1 MGAQGVSVKPG
12 VFAVG
17 RTGSRDIQAT
27 GKWGPRYVTW
37 AELTHLASGRTFF
50 HFNANMNE
58 QGPQHF
64 MANGFALARVS
75 WVDAIFYSVDHW
87 RVVSDGVGDPAHS
100 DHAPVIAEL
109 QMK

>member
-1 MGAQGVSVKPG
+1 MLDAIRQEAGTSPVVI
-12 VFAVG
+12 
-17 RTGSRDIQAT
+17 TGD
-27 GKWGPRYVTW
+27 
-37 AELTHLASGRTFF
+37 
-50 HFNANMNE
+50 FNANMNE

-87 RVVSDGVGDPAHS
+87 RVVSDSVGDPAHS